1 MKASVPVLFDEVN
14 EVRNEQQATRQMN
27 EGMKY
32 EGRNETLNSFISF
45 NPVNVNETNGGVKEA

>member
-1 MKASVPVLFDEVN
+1 MAGRVNVN
-14 EVRNEQQATRQMN
+14 ERSATNVMN

-45 NPVNVNETNGGVKEA
+45 NPVNVNETNGSKAP